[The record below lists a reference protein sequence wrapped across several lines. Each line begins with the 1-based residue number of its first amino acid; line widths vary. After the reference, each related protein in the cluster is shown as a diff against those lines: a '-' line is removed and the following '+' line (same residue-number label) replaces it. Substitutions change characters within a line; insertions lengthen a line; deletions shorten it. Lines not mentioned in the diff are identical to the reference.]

1 MRNSVPGLGNW
12 YKCAEIDAN
21 LTTGCQTEIVARLND
36 YVSAGSYTVCYC
48 KNENDCNAANGLKA
62 AAGVAAI
69 LAVAV
74 LKLTLV

>member
-1 MRNSVPGLGNW
+1 M
-12 YKCAEIDAN
+12 
-21 LTTGCQTEIVARLND
+21 ARLND